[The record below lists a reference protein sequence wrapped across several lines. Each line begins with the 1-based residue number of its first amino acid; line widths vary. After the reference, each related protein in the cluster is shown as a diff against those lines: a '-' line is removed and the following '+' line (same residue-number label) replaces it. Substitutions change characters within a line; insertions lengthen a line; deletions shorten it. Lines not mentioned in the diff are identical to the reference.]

1 MKKKTIFITGATSGI
16 GKATAELFAK
26 RGERLMLCGRRQE
39 RLEQLKE
46 KFKGETHLLN
56 FDIRN
61 RKAVFDAI
69 DSLPNAWKQ
78 IDILINNAGNAHGLD
93 TVDTANLDD
102 WDAMI
107 DGNVKGVMY
116 VTKAI
121 LTQMV
126 ERKAGQIINLGSIA
140 GIEVY
145 PKGNV
150 YCASK
155 FAIDAFT
162 QGLRIDLNPY
172 NIRVCAVHPGLVET
186 EFSMVR
192 FKGDEQRSEG
202 VYNSLDALQAED
214 VANAIAYMVD
224 VPPHVTVA
232 DLTLLPT
239 DQANATIVNCKK

>member
-1 MKKKTIFITGATSGI
+1 MKKKTILITGATSGI

-26 RGERLMLCGRRQE
+26 RGERLILCGRRQE

-239 DQANATIVNCKK
+239 DQANATIINRKT